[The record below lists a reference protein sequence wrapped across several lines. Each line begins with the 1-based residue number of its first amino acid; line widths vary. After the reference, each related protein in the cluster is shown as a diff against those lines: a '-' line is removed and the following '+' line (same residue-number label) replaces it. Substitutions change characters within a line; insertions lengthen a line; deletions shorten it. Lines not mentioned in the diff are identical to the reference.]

1 MKLSDRAGRADD
13 AALAGGGDPVGAGVA
28 SRDAAP
34 ADDAAPAY
42 DAAASAGAV
51 STPGPSRR
59 AVLAHR
65 ELRVLLALRAVLA
78 ILGAGVAVA
87 AAVGLAH
94 GGIVSHRFP
103 AFLPG
108 GQATEITSYS
118 GPLLAAAIGV
128 GAIAGLLLVS
138 AVTDLWRR
146 ALMGASLAHSHPG
159 LGH

>member
-34 ADDAAPAY
+34 AY

-51 STPGPSRR
+51 SAAGPSRR

-87 AAVGLAH
+87 AAVGLAN
-94 GGIVSHRFP
+94 GGIVNHRFP

-128 GAIAGLLLVS
+128 GAVAGLLLVS

-146 ALMGASLAHSHPG
+146 ALMGASLARSHPG

>member
-34 ADDAAPAY
+34 AY

-51 STPGPSRR
+51 SAAGPSRR

-87 AAVGLAH
+87 AAVGLAN

-128 GAIAGLLLVS
+128 GAVAGLLLVS

-146 ALMGASLAHSHPG
+146 ALMGASLARSHPG

>member
-1 MKLSDRAGRADD
+1 M
-13 AALAGGGDPVGAGVA
+13 
-28 SRDAAP
+28 SRP
-34 ADDAAPAY
+34 S
-42 DAAASAGAV
+42 SAGAV
-51 STPGPSRR
+51 CAAGPSRR